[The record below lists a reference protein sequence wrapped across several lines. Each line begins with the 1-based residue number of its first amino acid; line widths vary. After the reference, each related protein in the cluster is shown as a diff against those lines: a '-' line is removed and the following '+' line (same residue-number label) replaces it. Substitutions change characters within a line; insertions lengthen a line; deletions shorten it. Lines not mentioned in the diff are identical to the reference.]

1 MFLIIL
7 TFISAI
13 SISLIAAGYSII
25 GLATLFAGAATPIIA
40 MGSALEVGKLVA
52 ASWLYHNWR
61 RNIPKSLKAYLF
73 TSIIVLIFIT
83 SVGIFGF
90 LSKAHLDQVK
100 PTAGN
105 TEQIALI
112 DKKIKQE
119 EKIIERAEKTL
130 AQLDKALDVYI
141 DKEYV
146 SRGLKERNKQKEE
159 RDLLNKSID
168 ESMAKIADLNNSKSS
183 INIEQLK
190 LEADVGPLK
199 YVAELIYGDNA
210 KDHFDSAVRII
221 ILILIFVF
229 DPLAVLLLIASQ
241 YTFNWAREQKGGG
254 SLPPKS
260 DPDNSPTSPTPG
272 YTDEEWDQAH
282 RENYEFDRAKVI
294 DANEPPEI
302 VEPEE
307 PKEKEKTTSELLM
320 EGFKEEQEQ
329 RAIEEQNEEW
339 ADMYAQ
345 ADNTLP
351 KDSVAEQIEDET
363 LKELSNL
370 DKWNEWVEKANEE
383 AEKNPEEPKKE
394 LPDTKNRIFYSAEV
408 EDQKK
413 TPEGINYMKKEGNK
427 QVRKTSTPKS

>member
-1 MFLIIL
+1 MFLTL
-7 TFISAI
+7 VTFISAI
-13 SISLIAAGYSII
+13 SISLIAAGYSIL
-25 GLATLFAGAATPIIA
+25 GLATLFAGAYVPIIA

-168 ESMAKIADLNNSKSS
+168 EAMAKIADLNNSKSS

-229 DPLAVLLLIASQ
+229 DPLAVLLLIAANISLNQWRDKRDENKTDTMERALKRIEVLENRNKRLKVYKDLTKEFGDNPDEIKLKLSQ
-241 YTFNWAREQKGGG
+241 IYDWN
-254 SLPPKS
+254 
-260 DPDNSPTSPTPG
+260 N
-272 YTDEEWDQAH
+272 
-282 RENYEFDRAKVI
+282 
-294 DANEPPEI
+294 
-302 VEPEE
+302 
-307 PKEKEKTTSELLM
+307 
-320 EGFKEEQEQ
+320 
-329 RAIEEQNEEW
+329 
-339 ADMYAQ
+339 
-345 ADNTLP
+345 
-351 KDSVAEQIEDET
+351 
-363 LKELSNL
+363 
-370 DKWNEWVEKANEE
+370 DKN
-383 AEKNPEEPKKE
+383 
-394 LPDTKNRIFYSAEV
+394 
-408 EDQKK
+408 
-413 TPEGINYMKKEGNK
+413 
-427 QVRKTSTPKS
+427 

>member
-1 MFLIIL
+1 MFLTL
-7 TFISAI
+7 VTFISAI
-13 SISLIAAGYSII
+13 SISLIAAGYSIL
-25 GLATLFAGAATPIIA
+25 GLATLFAGAYVPIIA

-229 DPLAVLLLIASQ
+229 DPLAVLLLIAA
-241 YTFNWAREQKGGG
+241 NI
-254 SLPPKS
+254 SLNQWRDKR
-260 DPDNSPTSPTPG
+260 DEKK
-272 YTDEEWDQAH
+272 TDTM
-282 RENYEFDRAKVI
+282 DRALRRIEVLENRNKRLKVYK
-294 DANEPPEI
+294 DLTKEFGDNPDEI
-302 VEPEE
+302 
-307 PKEKEKTTSELLM
+307 KLKLS
-320 EGFKEEQEQ
+320 
-329 RAIEEQNEEW
+329 
-339 ADMYAQ
+339 
-345 ADNTLP
+345 
-351 KDSVAEQIEDET
+351 QIYDW
-363 LKELSNL
+363 NN
-370 DKWNEWVEKANEE
+370 DKN
-383 AEKNPEEPKKE
+383 
-394 LPDTKNRIFYSAEV
+394 
-408 EDQKK
+408 
-413 TPEGINYMKKEGNK
+413 
-427 QVRKTSTPKS
+427 

>member
-1 MFLIIL
+1 MFLTL
-7 TFISAI
+7 VTFISAI
-13 SISLIAAGYSII
+13 SISLIAAGYSIL
-25 GLATLFAGAATPIIA
+25 GLATLFAGAYVPIIA

-112 DKKIKQE
+112 DKKIRQE

-146 SRGLKERNKQKEE
+146 SRGLKERKKQKEE

-168 ESMAKIADLNNSKSS
+168 EAMEKIANLNNSKSS

-229 DPLAVLLLIASQ
+229 DPLAVLLLIAA
-241 YTFNWAREQKGGG
+241 NI
-254 SLPPKS
+254 SLNQWRDKR
-260 DPDNSPTSPTPG
+260 DEAK
-272 YTDEEWDQAH
+272 TDTM
-282 RENYEFDRAKVI
+282 DRALKRIEVLENRNKRLKI
-294 DANEPPEI
+294 YKDLTKEFGDNPDEI
-302 VEPEE
+302 
-307 PKEKEKTTSELLM
+307 KLKLS
-320 EGFKEEQEQ
+320 
-329 RAIEEQNEEW
+329 
-339 ADMYAQ
+339 
-345 ADNTLP
+345 
-351 KDSVAEQIEDET
+351 QIYDW
-363 LKELSNL
+363 NN
-370 DKWNEWVEKANEE
+370 DKN
-383 AEKNPEEPKKE
+383 
-394 LPDTKNRIFYSAEV
+394 
-408 EDQKK
+408 
-413 TPEGINYMKKEGNK
+413 
-427 QVRKTSTPKS
+427 